1 MAEAKSM
8 YEKLATMR
16 VELQKEKLTKSGL
29 NIHSNFKYYNLD
41 DFLPSCNEISLK
53 NKVFLKFEFNKEI
66 AKLIAL
72 NIENKDDYIEFS
84 IPVTE
89 VSVIASN
96 GMQNIGAVTTY
107 ARRYLYMIAFEIA
120 ENDDF
125 DTTEATQKRDKEEKE
140 RIEFE
145 KKQAEALR
153 QPISAIK
160 LEMINKEI
168 ARTGISEKA
177 VCDRYKVEKLEAITE
192 NIFAT
197 VIKSLKA
204 TPDKPTISEEK

>member
-1 MAEAKSM
+1 MSEVKSI

-16 VELQKEKLTKSGL
+16 VELQKEKLTKSG
-29 NIHSNFKYYNLD
+29 NNTYSNFKYYNLD
-41 DFLPSCNEISLK
+41 DFLPKCNEIALK
-53 NKVFLKFEFNKEI
+53 NKVFFRFQFSSEI
-66 AKLIAL
+66 AYLYAINVEDTKDILI
-72 NIENKDDYIEFS
+72 FS

-89 VSVIASN
+89 VSVKGANS
-96 GMQNIGAVTTY
+96 MQNIGAVTTY

-120 ENDDF
+120 ESEAF
-125 DTTEATQKRDKEEKE
+125 DTTESTQKREQEERE
-140 RIEFE
+140 RVEFE
-145 KKQAEALR
+145 KKQAEALK

-192 NIFAT
+192 NIFTT
-197 VIKSLKA
+197 VMKSLKA